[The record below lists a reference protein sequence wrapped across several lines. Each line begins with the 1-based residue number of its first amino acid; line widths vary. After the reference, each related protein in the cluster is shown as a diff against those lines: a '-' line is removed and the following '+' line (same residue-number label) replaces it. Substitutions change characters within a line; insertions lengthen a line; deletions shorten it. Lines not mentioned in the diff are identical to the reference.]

1 MRNEPKGI
9 KANRMEATLL
19 LKEKPIRKEWLV
31 AAETRYCE
39 AHGPKLCEDGERT
52 EHQEQ

>member
-9 KANRMEATLL
+9 KANRMDATLW
-19 LKEKPIRKEWLV
+19 LKEKPIRKWPS

-39 AHGPKLCEDGERT
+39 AHGPKLCEDGEGT